1 MLLNLFHLLILISTA
16 SQISL
21 RKMARNKNWYQKM
34 VKSILINSTRQFVD
48 QRKELITITWMITQI

>member
-21 RKMARNKNWYQKM
+21 RIMARNKNWYQKM
-34 VKSILINSTRQFVD
+34 VKLILINSTRQFVD
-48 QRKELITITWMITQI
+48 QREELIMITWMII

>member
-1 MLLNLFHLLILISTA
+1 
-16 SQISL
+16 
-21 RKMARNKNWYQKM
+21 M

>member
-48 QRKELITITWMITQI
+48 QREELIMITWMII

>member
-34 VKSILINSTRQFVD
+34 VKSILINSTRQFVN
-48 QRKELITITWMITQI
+48 QREELIMITWMII